1 MTVSGTQLASVWS
14 RRKGVV
20 RSARASLV
28 LLGVLIVVTLGGCAD
43 EGPSHPTPTPND
55 AFVIVTPTPGT
66 PIPQTPTPRAAQTTY
81 VVQPGD
87 SLSGIA
93 AKFGLTQEELQQA
106 NNIDDPDSIYAG
118 QELIIPAH

>member
-1 MTVSGTQLASVWS
+1 MTESATQPASTFS
-14 RRKGVV
+14 RRGGAF
-20 RSARASLV
+20 RRARVPLV
-28 LLGVLIVVTLGGCAD
+28 LLVVMTVATLSGCAD

-93 AKFGLTQEELQQA
+93 TKFGITQQELQQA

>member
-1 MTVSGTQLASVWS
+1 LLLC
-14 RRKGVV
+14 
-20 RSARASLV
+20 LV
-28 LLGVLIVVTLGGCAD
+28 IAAMLGGCAD
-43 EGPSHPTPTPND
+43 EGPSHPTPTPD
-55 AFVIVTPTPGT
+55 DTLVIVTPTPGT

-93 AKFGLTQEELQQA
+93 AKFGITQQELQQA

-118 QELIIPAH
+118 QELIIPAR